1 MRSNWMLLPPLRL
14 EYIDWIPMMVI
25 VGTASNAYTMNT
37 GRPAS
42 VPGKKSPNPMV
53 RKNV

>member
-1 MRSNWMLLPPLRL
+1 MRSNWMLLSRL
-14 EYIDWIPMMVI
+14 QLEFVIVGWIPMMVI

-42 VPGKKSPNPMV
+42 VVG
-53 RKNV
+53 